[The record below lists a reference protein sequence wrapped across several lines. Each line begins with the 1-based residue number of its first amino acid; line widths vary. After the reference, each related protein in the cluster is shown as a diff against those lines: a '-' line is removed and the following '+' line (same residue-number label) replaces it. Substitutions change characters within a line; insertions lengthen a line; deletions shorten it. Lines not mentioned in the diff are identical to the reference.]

1 VFLLTSLYTCTCAK
15 CFPSIHLCLA
25 SQVHQEGVQNHVIVR
40 LTYLCHM
47 IGQKSIVLSFLYINP
62 VELGLEVAFNNG
74 SAVAYYEADLL
85 K

>member
-1 VFLLTSLYTCTCAK
+1 
-15 CFPSIHLCLA
+15 
-25 SQVHQEGVQNHVIVR
+25 
-40 LTYLCHM
+40 M

-62 VELGLEVAFNNG
+62 VELGLEVAASFNNG

>member
-1 VFLLTSLYTCTCAK
+1 
-15 CFPSIHLCLA
+15 
-25 SQVHQEGVQNHVIVR
+25 
-40 LTYLCHM
+40 M